1 MNVFKML
8 VLSLLVLP
16 VISRASQNTVPGG
29 KVSTVVKSSF
39 SEKWPEEN
47 VKKWKKKDDQFVAI
61 FYQRERKFESSFD
74 EEGNWLQTENQI
86 KWNELPS
93 SVQKTFYA
101 SDYRWLNW
109 NSVEKLRTPKYKEVY
124 LIKGDNLNTESDPI
138 SHFKLWITPDG
149 KVVKTVPN
157 E

>member
-8 VLSLLVLP
+8 VLSLFVLP
-16 VISRASQNTVPGG
+16 GISRASQNTAEGG

-39 SEKWPEEN
+39 SEKWPSEN
-47 VKKWKKKDDQFVAI
+47 VKKWKKEDDKFVAI
-61 FYQRERKFESSFD
+61 FFQGKRKFESSFD
-74 EEGNWLQTENQI
+74 EGGNWLQTENQI

-93 SVQKTFYA
+93 SVQKTYYA

-149 KVVKTVPN
+149 KIVKTVSN